1 MWELKTYLPL
11 LTHSLFVQCSEK
23 SYVCSFRKSVVRVY
37 ACTHCMQVPT
47 VCMYPL
53 YACTHCMH
61 VPTVCMY
68 PLYACTHCMQVPT
81 VCMYP
86 LYACTHCMHV
96 PTVGLLAPICGS
108 DTTQD
113 LYIMWNFCSE
123 CAVDRNAGV
132 QTS

>member
-23 SYVCSFRKSVVRVY
+23 SYVCSFRKSVVRV
-37 ACTHCMQVPT
+37 
-47 VCMYPL
+47 
-53 YACTHCMH
+53 
-61 VPTVCMY
+61 
-68 PLYACTHCMQVPT
+68 YACTHCMQVPT

-132 QTS
+132 QTSWLIWGSRFFGHTDNTVYNKKFTFNAFWRSRILH